1 MVKLADF
8 MLRARY
14 GVAAAWLVAAAI
26 SLAAVSGAFGT
37 KLNDLL
43 SNRFDLPGTESEHA
57 RSLLAD
63 HFGQRPDSAF
73 TIVFAGGT
81 SPEAQ
86 TAALQRAARV
96 LPDSRVGPL
105 QAAGPGLSFA
115 QLDTTLEPQ
124 PAALRT
130 EAIRHAIGEGDGAGR
145 VYVSGQV

>member
-73 TIVFAGGT
+73 TIVFKGGT
-81 SPEAQ
+81 SPAAQ
-86 TAALQRAARV
+86 TAALNRPARA
-96 LPDSRVGPL
+96 LPHSRIGPL
-105 QAAGPGLSFA
+105 QAAGPALAFA

-124 PAALRT
+124 PAALHT
-130 EAIRHAIGEGDGAGR
+130 EAIRHAIGEDGRARR
-145 VYVSGQV
+145 VH

>member
-1 MVKLADF
+1 MTRLADL

-57 RSLLAD
+57 RSLLAE

-81 SPEAQ
+81 SAQAQ

-96 LPDSRVGPL
+96 LPHSRVGPL
-105 QAAGPGLSFA
+105 QPAGPGLTFA
-115 QLDTTLEPQ
+115 QLDT
-124 PAALRT
+124 
-130 EAIRHAIGEGDGAGR
+130 
-145 VYVSGQV
+145 